1 MSRTRPRSRRGT
13 PVPVSPHSRS
23 QAAAPGTRRS
33 RPRPSPLHSVAPPA
47 LALLVSSPAIVAGL
61 NGSTDPIH
69 ALTIVAVSLVAAW
82 VLSALGV
89 KVADAAPAR
98 VAQQPDPPADAGSA
112 QGAAAVPLGRIE
124 PIQVPAAD
132 AIPGTPPPPSDVE
145 GQLP

>member
-1 MSRTRPRSRRGT
+1 MSRTRPRSRSGRPAPAHPRTRGA
-13 PVPVSPHSRS
+13 VLVG
-23 QAAAPGTRRS
+23 QRS
-33 RPRPSPLHSVAPPA
+33 RPRPSSLHSVAPPA
-47 LALLVSSPAIVAGL
+47 LALLVSSPAIVAAL

-82 VLSALGV
+82 VLSAVGV
-89 KVADAAPAR
+89 KVADAVPAR
-98 VAQQPDPPADAGSA
+98 VTQHPAPPVDGGSDH
-112 QGAAAVPLGRIE
+112 GAAAVALGRIE